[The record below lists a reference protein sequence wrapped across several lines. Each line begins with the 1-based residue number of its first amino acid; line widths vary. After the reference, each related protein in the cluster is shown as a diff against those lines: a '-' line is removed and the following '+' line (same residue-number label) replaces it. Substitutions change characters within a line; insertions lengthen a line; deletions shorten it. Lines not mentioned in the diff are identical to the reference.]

1 MRRTRVSRSKS
12 AHNKEQ
18 ELLQEAIMLR
28 AIGPAESLRIVSEL
42 TDFAI
47 KMNKV
52 TENSA
57 EEKNH

>member
-1 MRRTRVSRSKS
+1 MRRPRVSRLKS
-12 AHNKEQ
+12 AHDKEH
-18 ELLQEAIMLR
+18 ELLKEAIMLR
-28 AIGPAESLRIVSEL
+28 TIGPAETLRIVSEL

-57 EEKNH
+57 EEKKH

>member
-1 MRRTRVSRSKS
+1 MKS
-12 AHNKEQ
+12 AHDKEH
-18 ELLQEAIMLR
+18 ELLKEAIMLR
-28 AIGPAESLRIVSEL
+28 TIGPAETLRIVSEL

-57 EEKNH
+57 EEKKH